1 MRRTPV
7 IAALLLLAA
16 AGSPLAAQKDSKSS
30 KEPKRPKLAADA
42 DTNDAKA
49 YHEYGIHPKTSW
61 KDAYNGFYWAYRLEP
76 DEPAFLYAQYIAMW
90 GRQPYEWRAHY
101 YDGADFVVKS
111 KEAAQIDSVY
121 YQAIIRDPYVH
132 LYGDRCIVSQWVEEV
147 DSEML
152 AAALLEEG
160 NCYKQA
166 AERYSRVLA
175 KSPKNTNA
183 LYARSRARYFVHDYA
198 GAAEDAQAL
207 VKILTERDQKKL
219 RAIYQTKTVFEY
231 MTGYAYM
238 RMQEWDKAREA
249 FGRALSEDMSF
260 FMAKSALARVALA
273 QGDVETAIAELDGAV
288 QLQPEDAQ
296 LRNEYGAALLR
307 ATPARAAEAEAQL
320 RKAIELQP
328 WFSLAY
334 YNLAQAID
342 AQGRHADALAVYQQ
356 FKARSPKRALALN
369 VKAGQRMKALQAA
382 GVSPAPITVGTLP
395 APASHSP

>member
-7 IAALLLLAA
+7 IAAVLLLAA
-16 AGSPLAAQKDSKSS
+16 AGSPLDAQKNAP
-30 KEPKRPKLAADA
+30 KEPKRPKLVAGA
-42 DTNDAKA
+42 DTNDARE

-61 KDAYNGFYWAYRLEP
+61 KDAFNGFYWAYRLEP
-76 DEPAFLYAQYIAMW
+76 DEPAYLFAQYVAMW
-90 GRQPYEWRAHY
+90 NRQPYEWRAHY
-101 YDGADFVVKS
+101 YDGADFVVNS

-132 LYGDRCIVSQWVEEV
+132 LYGDRCIVSQWVDEV

-175 KSPKNTNA
+175 KSPGNTNA
-183 LYARSRARYFVHDYA
+183 LYARSRARYFVRDYA

-207 VKILTERDQKKL
+207 VKILSARDQKKL

-238 RMQEWDKAREA
+238 RMGAWDQARDA
-249 FGRALSEDMSF
+249 FGRALSEDLSF

-273 QGDVETAIAELDGAV
+273 QGDIPTAIAELDGAV

-307 ATPARAAEAEAQL
+307 AEPSRAVEAEVQL

-356 FKARSPKRALALN
+356 FRARSPKRALALN
-369 VKAGQRMKALQAA
+369 VKAGQRVKALEAA
-382 GVSPAPITVGTLP
+382 GVAPAAITIGTLP
-395 APASHSP
+395 APASQSP